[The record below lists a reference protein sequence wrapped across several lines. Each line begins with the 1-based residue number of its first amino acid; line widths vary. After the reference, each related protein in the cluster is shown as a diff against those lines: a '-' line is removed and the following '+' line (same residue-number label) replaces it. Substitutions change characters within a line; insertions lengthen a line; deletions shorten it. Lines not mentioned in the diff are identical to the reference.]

1 MTNLLTNVRGI
12 IFDYGGTIDSEGDH
26 WSEVIFDAY
35 RACGIHI
42 PYSDFRP
49 AYIEGE
55 RHLARTP
62 LVKPNDTFLQVLR
75 LKIARQFEVLN
86 LDPARVDAVAQAAE
100 AVARRCVS
108 AARPVLEAFAE
119 RYPLVLVSNFYG
131 NVEAVLADYGIRHL
145 FRAVVESAVVGIRKP
160 DPRIF
165 ALGCEA
171 LGLDPQ
177 QVLVVGD
184 SIDKDILPAQS
195 IGCPT
200 ATILGRQWR
209 PAADS
214 PAPERP
220 TEFAPNQWPN
230 LQKMAK
236 ALLNFVN

>member
-35 RACGIHI
+35 HACGI
-42 PYSDFRP
+42 PVAYADFRP

-62 LVKPNDTFLQVLR
+62 LVKPSDTFLQVLR

-86 LDPARVDAVAQAAE
+86 LPPDRIDAVAQAAE
-100 AVARRCVS
+100 AVARRCIS
-108 AARPVLEAFAE
+108 AARPALEAFAN
-119 RYPLVLVSNFYG
+119 RYPLALVSNFYG

-145 FRAVVESAVVGIRKP
+145 FRAVIESAVVGIRKP

-165 ALGCEA
+165 ALGCQA
-171 LGLDPQ
+171 LDLEPQ

-195 IGCPT
+195 LGCPT

-209 PAADS
+209 SAADS
-214 PAPERP
+214 PAPLRP
-220 TEFAPNQWPN
+220 VHFEPNQWPN
-230 LQKMAK
+230 LQKFAQ
-236 ALLNFVN
+236 ALL

>member
-35 RACGIHI
+35 HACGI
-42 PYSDFRP
+42 PVAYADFRP

-62 LVKPNDTFLQVLR
+62 LVKPSDTFLQVLR

-86 LDPARVDAVAQAAE
+86 LPPDRVDAVAHAAE
-100 AVARRCVS
+100 AVARRCVG
-108 AARPVLEAFAE
+108 AAHPVLEAFAN
-119 RYPLVLVSNFYG
+119 RYPLALVSNFYG

-145 FRAVVESAVVGIRKP
+145 FQAVIESAVVGIRKP

-165 ALGCEA
+165 ALGCQA
-171 LGLDPQ
+171 LGLEPQ

-195 IGCPT
+195 LGCPT

-214 PAPERP
+214 PAPLRP
-220 TEFAPNQWPN
+220 IHFEPNQWPN
-230 LQKMAK
+230 LQKFAQ
-236 ALLNFVN
+236 ALL

>member
-35 RACGIHI
+35 HACGIHI

-62 LVKPNDTFLQVLR
+62 LVKPSDTFLQVLR

-86 LDPARVDAVAQAAE
+86 LPPDRVDAVAQAAE
-100 AVARRCVS
+100 AVARRCVG
-108 AARPVLEAFAE
+108 AARPVLEAFAN
-119 RYPLVLVSNFYG
+119 RYPLALVSNFYG

-145 FRAVVESAVVGIRKP
+145 FQAVIESAVVGIRKP

-165 ALGCEA
+165 ALGCQA
-171 LGLDPQ
+171 LGLEPQ

-195 IGCPT
+195 LGCPT
-200 ATILGRQWR
+200 ATILGRHWR
-209 PAADS
+209 SAADS
-214 PAPERP
+214 PAPLRP
-220 TEFAPNQWPN
+220 VHFEPNQWPN
-230 LQKMAK
+230 LQKFAQ
-236 ALLNFVN
+236 ALL

>member
-35 RACGIHI
+35 HACGI
-42 PYSDFRP
+42 PVAYADFRP

-62 LVKPNDTFLQVLR
+62 LVKPSDTFLQVLR

-86 LDPARVDAVAQAAE
+86 LPPDRIDAVAHTAE

-108 AARPVLEAFAE
+108 AARPVLEAFAN
-119 RYPLVLVSNFYG
+119 RYPLALVSNFYG
-131 NVEAVLADYGIRHL
+131 NVEAVLAEYGIRHL
-145 FRAVVESAVVGIRKP
+145 FRAVIESAVVGIRKP

-165 ALGCEA
+165 ALGCQA
-171 LGLDPQ
+171 LGLEPQ

-195 IGCPT
+195 LGCPT

-209 PAADS
+209 SAADS
-214 PAPERP
+214 PTPLRP
-220 TEFAPNQWPN
+220 VHFEPNQWPN
-230 LQKMAK
+230 LQKFAQ
-236 ALLNFVN
+236 ALL